1 MQIRCN
7 HCHKPYALN
16 KDMIHMALDQLHS
29 ENQNHYNAPCPH
41 CRRTNRVSLQELE
54 RAAPGWTPSEDQN
67 LPNSEAA

>member
-16 KDMIHMALDQLHS
+16 KDMIHNALDQLHN
-29 ENQNHYNAPCPH
+29 EKQNYYNAPCPH
-41 CRRTNRVSLQELE
+41 CRRTNQISLQELE

-67 LPNSEAA
+67 NSDSEAA